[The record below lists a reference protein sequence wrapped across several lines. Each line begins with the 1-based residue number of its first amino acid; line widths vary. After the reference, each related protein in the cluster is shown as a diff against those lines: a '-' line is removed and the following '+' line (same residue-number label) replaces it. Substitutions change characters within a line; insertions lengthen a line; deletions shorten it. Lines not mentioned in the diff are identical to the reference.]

1 MEENQGKLQ
10 KNLNFNSIKLNNKN
24 FTQANNNIN
33 SNINNIFQ
41 SQSLH
46 NNQLINIFPQNST
59 NNLNNNIYNYN
70 KNEFKGVYQQNSSF
84 NDIINNQISQKN
96 NSFQNKKQSKEKV
109 KEKKLQSKNYPKRP
123 NYLPKNLLIN
133 QNNFQ
138 KNEYNK
144 NKFLQN
150 FPNEYYNFNY
160 INKINNPEN
169 TNENQSFNNNYYIQ
183 GNDIDNNFLNI
194 ITEIKNDKNKINN
207 EITNNKVFQLFTH
220 IFNDKMEDVAQ
231 LLTDEN
237 FFKSTISPDI
247 IDNIQFPKGN
257 FKNPGDRFVF
267 LRWKK
272 FYNVKLKCM
281 NQHWGKKYI
290 TYTLKSV
297 EMKPVNIGSLEIIHK
312 YYYNTCQNN
321 TLYIIEFI
329 IDKGILSEVFKEE
342 LFDND
347 LNKLCESCEKVLRQR
362 KKEKSHISSLLIN
375 APKEN
380 VWNNIINLNKKRYIN
395 YMNKYDL
402 YYICKDEINNL
413 NYNDSKNSEKE
424 IKENDDN
431 KNYHIQKGDFI
442 LIKKNENLIFS
453 KLIIDDIIEG
463 KDKNEL
469 VLICNKAENQPKK
482 ENNNDEENK
491 LDNINN
497 KNNIQVLNQKI
508 IINIREIEK
517 DMCYLEYIHIW
528 EDYVNVYKLNT
539 LDLLKNNSLKKI
551 KEFFTE
557 DDNPNSKN
565 MKKSDNSTISI
576 FNLLCPI
583 EL

>member
-1 MEENQGKLQ
+1 MNNIRFNQ
-10 KNLNFNSIKLNNKN
+10 
-24 FTQANNNIN
+24 TNNNIN
-33 SNINNIFQ
+33 LNNNIFQ
-41 SQSLH
+41 FQSLN
-46 NNQLINIFPQNST
+46 NNQFINIFPQNYT
-59 NNLNNNIYNYN
+59 NNLNSINNYN
-70 KNEFKGVYQQNSSF
+70 NNEFEGVYQQNNSF
-84 NDIINNQISQKN
+84 NNIINNQSSQKN
-96 NSFQNKKQSKEKV
+96 NYYFQNGKQNKEE
-109 KEKKLQSKNYPKRP
+109 EKKLKSKNFSKRL
-123 NYLPKNLLIN
+123 NYIPKNLIIN

-138 KNEYNK
+138 QNDINK
-144 NKFLQN
+144 NQYLQN
-150 FPNEYYNFNY
+150 IQNTYNTFNC
-160 INKINNPEN
+160 INPINNPEN
-169 TNENQSFNNNYYIQ
+169 TNENQSTNNNYNIQ
-183 GNDIDNNFLNI
+183 EIDIDNNFSNI
-194 ITEIKNDKNKINN
+194 ITEIKKDENKTNN
-207 EITNNKVFQLFTH
+207 EIRNDKVFKLFTH

-237 FFKSTISPDI
+237 FFKSNISPEL

-257 FKNPGDRFVF
+257 FKKSEDRFVL

-272 FYNVKLKCM
+272 FYNVKLKSL
-281 NQHWGKKYI
+281 NQYWGKKFI
-290 TYTLKSV
+290 TYTLKTV
-297 EMKPVNIGSLEIIHK
+297 EMKPINIGSMEINYK

-321 TLYIIEFI
+321 TLYVIEFI

-375 APKEN
+375 APKEK

-413 NYNDSKNSEKE
+413 NHIDFKNPEKE

-431 KNYHIQKGDFI
+431 NNHHIQKGDFI
-442 LIKKNENLIFS
+442 LIKTNQNEIFS
-453 KLIIDDIIEG
+453 KLIIDDINEG

-469 VLICNKAENQPKK
+469 VLICTKAENQSKK

-497 KNNIQVLNQKI
+497 KNDIEVLNQKI
-508 IINIREIEK
+508 IINIREITK
-517 DMCYLEYIHIW
+517 NMCFLEYIHIW
-528 EDYVNVYKLNT
+528 ENYVNVNKLNT
-539 LDLLKNNSLKKI
+539 LDLLKINSLKKF
-551 KEFFTE
+551 KELFTE

-565 MKKSDNSTISI
+565 MKKSVNSTISI

>member
-10 KNLNFNSIKLNNKN
+10 NNLIFNSIKLNNKN

-41 SQSLH
+41 SQSLN
-46 NNQLINIFPQNST
+46 NNQLINIFHQNST
-59 NNLNNNIYNYN
+59 NNLNNNNYNYN
-70 KNEFKGVYQQNSSF
+70 KNEFKDVYQQNSSF
-84 NDIINNQISQKN
+84 NDIINNPISQTN
-96 NSFQNKKQSKEKV
+96 NTRQNKKQSKEKV

-160 INKINNPEN
+160 INQINNPEN
-169 TNENQSFNNNYYIQ
+169 ANENQSFNNNYYIQ

-207 EITNNKVFQLFTH
+207 EIKNNKVFQLFIH

-257 FKNPGDRFVF
+257 FKDLGNHFVF

-272 FYNVKLKCM
+272 FYNVKLKYI
-281 NQHWGKKYI
+281 NQYWGKKYI

-321 TLYIIEFI
+321 TLYITEFI

-413 NYNDSKNSEKE
+413 NYNDSEKE

-491 LDNINN
+491 LDNTNN

-508 IINIREIEK
+508 IINIREIAK

-528 EDYVNVYKLNT
+528 EDYVNGYKLNT